1 MKPACSDA
9 VEAVQGDGNAPSPEM
24 ERRSTIMNIKIA
36 SLAAASLIAVATPAM
51 AQTAGELPF
60 SGLRVGGEVGYDHIR
75 SGSTEDV
82 DDTSDLKQSVD
93 GVAYGAVVGYDIPA
107 GENLRIGAEASYAG
121 STAGRDFDNDQPT
134 VFNLG
139 NVQAD
144 RDIYVGGRVGFV
156 TSPSTMVYAKAGY
169 TNQRFSVTGTDG
181 TVALDQRLDTDGWR
195 VGGGAEFAVGRNAYI
210 GAEYRYSNYGEG
222 EVDFEGNTPDSSR
235 FNLDTDR
242 HQVVATAGIR
252 F

>member
-1 MKPACSDA
+1 MKLAPLRP
-9 VEAVQGDGNAPSPEM
+9 VQRVHGHGTTPDEKWKM
-24 ERRSTIMNIKIA
+24 ELTMKYKIA
-36 SLAAASLIAVATPAM
+36 SLAAASLVALATPAM
-51 AQTAGELPF
+51 AQTANEVPF
-60 SGLRVGGEVGYDHIR
+60 SGVRVGAEVGYDHIR

-82 DDTSDLKQSVD
+82 DTTRDLKQSID
-93 GVAYGAVVGYDIPA
+93 GVTYGGVVGYDFPA
-107 GENLRIGAEASYAG
+107 GDNLRIGAEASYSG
-121 STAGRDFDNDQPT
+121 STAGSDFNNDQPL

-144 RDIYVGGRVGFV
+144 REIYVGGRVGFV

-169 TNQRFSVTGTDG
+169 TNQRFSVTGSDG
-181 TVALDQRLDTDGWR
+181 TTDLSQKLDTDGWR
-195 VGGGAEFAVGRNAYI
+195 LGAGAEFAVGRNAYI
-210 GAEYRYSNYGEG
+210 GAEYRYSKYGEG
-222 EVDFEGNTPDSSR
+222 EVDFEGQTPDTSR

>member
-1 MKPACSDA
+1 MKY
-9 VEAVQGDGNAPSPEM
+9 
-24 ERRSTIMNIKIA
+24 KIA
-36 SLAAASLIAVATPAM
+36 SLAAASLVALATPAM
-51 AQTAGELPF
+51 AQTADAVPF
-60 SGLRVGGEVGYDHIR
+60 SGVRVGAEVGYDHIR

-82 DDTSDLKQSVD
+82 DNTRDLKQSID
-93 GVAYGAVVGYDIPA
+93 GVEYGAVVGYDFPA
-107 GENLRIGAEASYAG
+107 GDNLRIGAEASYAG
-121 STAGRDFDNDQPT
+121 STAERDFNNDQPT

-156 TSPSTMVYAKAGY
+156 TSPSTMVYVKGGY
-169 TNQRFSVTGTDG
+169 TNQRYSVTGSNG
-181 TVALDQRLDTDGWR
+181 TVDLGQKLDTDGYR
-195 VGGGAEFAVGRNAYI
+195 LGAGAEFAVGRNAYI
-210 GAEYRYSNYGEG
+210 GAEYRYSNYSKG

-242 HQVVATAGIR
+242 HQVVATAGVR

>member
-1 MKPACSDA
+1 MKY
-9 VEAVQGDGNAPSPEM
+9 
-24 ERRSTIMNIKIA
+24 KIA
-36 SLAAASLIAVATPAM
+36 SLAAASLVALATPAM
-51 AQTAGELPF
+51 AQTASEAPF

-82 DDTSDLKQSVD
+82 DTTRDLKQSID
-93 GVAYGAVVGYDIPA
+93 GVTYGGVVGYDFPA
-107 GENLRIGAEASYAG
+107 GDNLRIGAEASYSG
-121 STAGRDFDNDQPT
+121 STAGSDFNNDQPL

-139 NVQAD
+139 NVKAD
-144 RDIYVGGRVGFV
+144 REIYVGGRVGFV

-169 TNQRFSVTGTDG
+169 TNQRFSVTGSDG
-181 TVALDQRLDTDGWR
+181 TVDLSQKLDTDGWR
-195 VGGGAEFAVGRNAYI
+195 VGAGAEFAVGRNAYI
-210 GAEYRYSNYGEG
+210 GAEYRYSKYGEG
-222 EVDFEGNTPDSSR
+222 EVDFEGQTPDSSR